1 MTEIFGIKVGYLIDY
16 LYFRLNKNAGIKMVN
31 SGVFSQ
37 KKHIMK
43 P

>member
-1 MTEIFGIKVGYLIDY
+1 MIEIFEIKAGYLIDY
-16 LYFRLNKNAGIKMVN
+16 LYFRLNKNAGITMVN